1 LQNYKKSGE
10 TPKFHPI
17 YFFSFT
23 LATLKNGKI
32 EIWKNGKRYHGAL
45 KAQLL
50 CYAHGPGTLTVQ
62 TRAEPSL
69 LGLCRV

>member
-23 LATLKNGKI
+23 LATFKNGKI
-32 EIWKNGKRYHGAL
+32 EKLKNGNSDPGAL
-45 KAQLL
+45 KAQLHI
-50 CYAHGPGTLTVQ
+50 AQGATLGHATS
-62 TRAEPSL
+62 PSISAP
-69 LGLCRV
+69 